1 MFCSKCGAQINGDTI
16 FCPKCGTRTD
26 ESSESSVESNEF
38 DDTMVLRPVSISD
51 SYRNPAEKP
60 NINKNSSNASKQKSD
75 NKNTAS
81 NNQNT
86 IIILLS
92 VCIALMFVL
101 IAIFAF
107 KLSGTKKDELSDG
120 KVVMSEEK
128 ESKSEKKSETDKV
141 KDDDDTEDKSDEE
154 ENEPKRP
161 ASYSTI
167 PVDMVYASSERE
179 DDGAAFSAS
188 FASDSKL
195 STAWS
200 PSAAGGIGESI
211 TLCFESSRK
220 VHGIKIANGYSK
232 SDADYSQNSRVKSV
246 TVKFPDG
253 NTYNVELND
262 GVLSMQSVDFGHEIQ
277 CSNMTVIID
286 TVYDETLPVF
296 ISEIEVF

>member
-1 MFCSKCGAQINGDTI
+1 MYCSKCGAQINGDTI

-26 ESSESSVESNEF
+26 ESNESNVKSNEF
-38 DDTMVLRPVSISD
+38 DDTMVLRPVSVSD
-51 SYRNPAEKP
+51 SYRKPDEKP
-60 NINKNSSNASKQKSD
+60 NINKNSSNAAKQKSD
-75 NKNTAS
+75 NKNNDS
-81 NNQNT
+81 NNQKT

-92 VCIALMFVL
+92 VCIALMLVL
-101 IAIFAF
+101 IIIFAF
-107 KLSGTKKDELSDG
+107 KLSGTKNDELSDG
-120 KVVMSEEK
+120 NVVVSEEK
-128 ESKSEKKSETDKV
+128 ESNSEKKSETDKV
-141 KDDDDTEDKSDEE
+141 KDDDTEDKSDEE
-154 ENEPKRP
+154 ENEPKKP
-161 ASYSTI
+161 TSYSTI

-179 DDGAAFSAS
+179 EDDTAFSAS

-277 CSNMTVIID
+277 CSSMTVIID